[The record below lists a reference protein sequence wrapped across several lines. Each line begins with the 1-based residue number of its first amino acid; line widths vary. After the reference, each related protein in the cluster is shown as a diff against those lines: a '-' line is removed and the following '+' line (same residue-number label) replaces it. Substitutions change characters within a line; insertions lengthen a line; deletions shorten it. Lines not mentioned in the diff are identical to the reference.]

1 MRKIILIGECEL
13 NVLFRNDHPWR
24 ALPGG
29 ILLNSAA
36 ALGNRKYDATF
47 VSEAATDHVGDII
60 VDFLTVHGVATH
72 SIDRFTEGH
81 TSSVLT
87 FTSDH
92 GDVRHCVRY
101 KQYPQQSF
109 GVVWP
114 RIDPDDIVIFG
125 EPYSIDERVRARL
138 FDIVKYASER
148 RAVIIYVPA
157 IDNSRVTR
165 ITRVMPAILEN
176 LEISDIVVTDRKSL
190 ATIFNK
196 DDDKA
201 AYNDHISFYSFNHVN
216 IDFETLSINMHCR
229 KSSRSVNIPGQPDPD
244 VSISGIIAGIASAII
259 DNGLLRENMEHLTSD
274 DMELLLA
281 NAVKWSDSA
290 VASPDNIV
298 EPLN

>member
-36 ALGNRKYDATF
+36 ALGNRKYDVSF

-101 KQYPQQSF
+101 TQYPQQSF

-125 EPYSIDERVRARL
+125 EFYSIDERLRGRL
-138 FDIVKYASER
+138 FDIIKYASER
-148 RAVIIYVPA
+148 RAIVIYAPA

-176 LEISDIVVTDRKSL
+176 LEISDIVVTDRKSI

-201 AYNDHISFYSFNHVN
+201 AYTDHISFYSFNHVN
-216 IDFETLSINMHCR
+216 VDFGTSSINMHCK
-229 KSSRSVNIPGQPDPD
+229 KSSRSVAIPGQPDPD
-244 VSISGIIAGIASAII
+244 VSMSGIIAGIAAAII
-259 DNGLLRENMEHLTSD
+259 DNRLLRENMEHLTSD
-274 DMELLLA
+274 DMELLLD
-281 NAVKWSDSA
+281 NALKWSDSA
-290 VASPDNIV
+290 IAAPDNIV
-298 EPLN
+298 ESLN

>member
-1 MRKIILIGECEL
+1 M

-148 RAVIIYVPA
+148 RAIVIYVPA

-216 IDFETLSINMHCR
+216 IDFETSSINMHCR
-229 KSSRSVNIPGQPDPD
+229 KSSRSVSIPGQPDPD

-274 DMELLLA
+274 DMEMLLA

>member
-1 MRKIILIGECEL
+1 M
-13 NVLFRNDHPWR
+13 NVLFRNDRPWR

-72 SIDRFTEGH
+72 SIDRCTEGH

-148 RAVIIYVPA
+148 RAIVIYVPA

-190 ATIFNK
+190 STIFNK

-216 IDFETLSINMHCR
+216 IDFETSSINMHCR